1 MSDRRISGQLHYSD
15 NLSTLANFGPL
26 AIAAHKKFK
35 NQASEKTE
43 RCKMAKIKLLVIL
56 VTVVMIIS
64 LAFNAYQW
72 NTTLSPAKQSFKEE
86 MGLLLVNAQA
96 TINAEL
102 LRLDRLLSNTC
113 QQLSVAGLA
122 GTEVNEILNG
132 LYTENSDIIVNAATA
147 DKNDILLAVQ
157 PGEYSN
163 IIGQD
168 IENQEQNIEMHK
180 TMRPSLSNLISLVEG
195 FPGVVMVSPV
205 FDTNQQLIGSLSIV
219 FQPYQLIHPIVK
231 DSAKGIYTIYALQEN
246 STLIY
251 DANSEEQGK
260 NIFTDEE
267 YQGYTELQT
276 FIHQVIDTQSGY
288 GTYSYFDDL
297 AASRPLV
304 SKEAYWTTIGIYNA
318 DWRLVIAHNL

>member
-1 MSDRRISGQLHYSD
+1 
-15 NLSTLANFGPL
+15 
-26 AIAAHKKFK
+26 
-35 NQASEKTE
+35 
-43 RCKMAKIKLLVIL
+43 MAKIKLLIIF
-56 VTVVMIIS
+56 VTVALIIS

-72 NTTLSPAKQSFKEE
+72 SINLSPAKQSFKEE
-86 MGLLLVNAQA
+86 MALLLINAQA
-96 TINAEL
+96 SINTEL
-102 LRLDRLLSNTC
+102 LRLDGLLSNAC
-113 QQLSVAGLA
+113 QQLSTSGLVGA
-122 GTEVNEILNG
+122 EAEEILNG
-132 LYTENSDIIVNAATA
+132 LYTENSDLILNAATT

-157 PGEYSN
+157 PSEFSN
-163 IIGQD
+163 MIGQD
-168 IENQEQNIEMHK
+168 MENQEQNIEMHK
-180 TMRPSLSNLISLVEG
+180 TMRPSISNLTFLVDS

-231 DSAKGIYTIYALQEN
+231 DSAKGIYTIYALQKN

-251 DANSEEQGK
+251 DANSEEQGR
-260 NIFTDEE
+260 NIFTDEA
-267 YQGYTELQT
+267 YRGYTELQT

-297 AASRPLV
+297 VASRPLV